1 MYEDSSHPGHSDAS
15 AVSYTGHT
23 HRELTMDLRH
33 LHTGGA
39 HIRGGAHVRG
49 GAHIRGG
56 GTRWGRGAHDVT
68 YYIEGVG
75 YDIII

>member
-39 HIRGGAHVRG
+39 HIRGGAHIIGGAHVRG
-49 GAHIRGG
+49 GAHIRRGHTLGEG
-56 GTRWGRGAHDVT
+56 GT
-68 YYIEGVG
+68 
-75 YDIII
+75 